1 MAKLA
6 KRFWILLSDKGAVG
20 LVFWENGFRHLT
32 NSVKPVTSV
41 QDLQGMN
48 MRTLENPMQI
58 KTWSLLGTNTSPI
71 SFTELYSALE
81 QKKVDAQETPLS
93 LMYSSKFYEVQD
105 YLTVNRAY
113 LLTMASSD

>member
-1 MAKLA
+1 M
-6 KRFWILLSDKGAVG
+6 
-20 LVFWENGFRHLT
+20 
-32 NSVKPVTSV
+32 KPVTSV

-71 SFTELYSALE
+71 AFTELYGALE

-105 YLTVNRAY
+105 YLT
-113 LLTMASSD
+113 LTGHTYSPWPVVINKEFYDKPSKGITNSDYGCCC